1 MIVINK
7 LLTVRNILNSFKE
20 LNLSAG
26 LAYQITK
33 FLMQSTTEEEFYYS
47 RLRSLLG
54 ECAEKTEDGS
64 YVPTDDGQGVK
75 IKPDCL
81 EKFTKAYEEL
91 ENTEVEAPDIK
102 FALSA
107 IVKEITSITVN
118 QMMMLMEFI
127 DEEK

>member
-1 MIVINK
+1 MLINK
-7 LLTVRNILNSFKE
+7 LLTTRNILNSFKE
-20 LNLSAG
+20 LNLSAN

-33 FLMQSTTEEEFYYS
+33 FLMQSATEEEFYFS
-47 RLRSLLG
+47 RLRALLD
-54 ECAEKTEDGS
+54 EYAEKTEDGN
-64 YVPTDDGQGVK
+64 YIPTEDGQGVK
-75 IKPDCL
+75 IKLDLL
-81 EKFTKAYEEL
+81 EKFQSAYEEL

-107 IVKEITSITVN
+107 ITKELNSITVN